1 MGSFLRKNMFYELKT
16 TDQASVVKEYQ
27 QLTTLVL
34 ENARNKMTSLGSLLQ
49 TNLNF
54 KRVFK
59 IIHKEDQLINT
70 EI

>member
-16 TDQASVVKEYQ
+16 TDQASFVKEYQ

-54 KRVFK
+54 KRVFT

>member
-1 MGSFLRKNMFYELKT
+1 MFYELKT
-16 TDQASVVKEYQ
+16 TDQASFVKEYQ

-54 KRVFK
+54 KRVFT

>member
-16 TDQASVVKEYQ
+16 TDQASLVKEYQ

-54 KRVFK
+54 KRVFT

>member
-16 TDQASVVKEYQ
+16 TDQASLVKEYQ

-34 ENARNKMTSLGSLLQ
+34 EIARNKMTSLGSLLQ
-49 TNLNF
+49 TNLNV
-54 KRVFK
+54 KRVFT